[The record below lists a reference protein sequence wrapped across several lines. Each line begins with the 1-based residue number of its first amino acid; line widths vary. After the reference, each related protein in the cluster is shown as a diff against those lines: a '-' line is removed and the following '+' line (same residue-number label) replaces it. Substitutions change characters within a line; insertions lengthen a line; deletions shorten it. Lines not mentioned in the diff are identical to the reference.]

1 MEEKDLTKKR
11 SRRIQQIVVIALFA
25 VAILSYFFVPG
36 VRKMVGTI
44 TKMFATGDFTV
55 VKEFVA
61 SYGAYAAAVSFMLM
75 IAQSIAAP
83 LPAFLITFAN
93 ANLFGWW
100 KGGILSWLERQYV
113 SASQEFSDVMCA
125 RDLQA
130 RQDSSRLMSSL
141 RNMEE

>member
-1 MEEKDLTKKR
+1 MEEEDLTKKR

-25 VAILSYFFVPG
+25 VAILSYFFVPD

-93 ANLFGWW
+93 ANLFCWW
-100 KGGILSWLERQYV
+100 
-113 SASQEFSDVMCA
+113 
-125 RDLQA
+125 
-130 RQDSSRLMSSL
+130 
-141 RNMEE
+141 